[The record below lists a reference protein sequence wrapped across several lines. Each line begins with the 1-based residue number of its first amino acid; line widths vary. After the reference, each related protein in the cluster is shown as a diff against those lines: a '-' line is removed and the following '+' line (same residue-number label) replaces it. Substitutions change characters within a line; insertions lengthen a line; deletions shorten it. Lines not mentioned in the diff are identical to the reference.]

1 MVNKTITK
9 TQYIILAILFIIL
22 ALILTL
28 GVGLSARE
36 ILNGSYATIIKIL
49 TATIC
54 FIWGGAIII
63 ATKINKQIIVI
74 NLRLLINSLNVN
86 LVT

>member
-9 TQYIILAILFIIL
+9 TQYTILAILFIIL

-54 FIWGGAIII
+54 FIWGGSVII
-63 ATKINKQIIVI
+63 AGYFVWRIKRDIC
-74 NLRLLINSLNVN
+74 
-86 LVT
+86 